1 MKKLTSLMMAIPLG
15 ISIVFAAAF
24 AYGARTIVV
33 PQDFVTLRD
42 AVDDSGLF
50 EEVPASM
57 DFTEKEKKWNR
68 RSFD

>member
-1 MKKLTSLMMAIPLG
+1 MKKRKSLTVGVPLG
-15 ISIVFAAAF
+15 TSVLFA
-24 AYGARTIVV
+24 GASTCGGQAIVV

-50 EEVPASM
+50 EEVPASR